1 MRSAKAFVPVCSCFL
16 TRFNEGMALEFHDV
30 GPSRAARVAARI
42 VVTAYISATALM
54 IAFEPAGDWETIT
67 DRGIY
72 FWSVRL
78 IWLLMWFSAGYLLHL
93 AGVSLR
99 AGEFPGK
106 SAVVLVRTKKKRGV
120 RALVASILLILAAMP
135 LIAAPIFWQ
144 WGLEHMKQDL
154 ERTDE
159 LSSRAMQL
167 F

>member
-1 MRSAKAFVPVCSCFL
+1 MQSAKAFVPVCSCFP
-16 TRFNEGMALEFHDV
+16 TRFNEGMTLESHDV
-30 GPSRAARVAARI
+30 GPSRAARVAAWI
-42 VVTAYISATALM
+42 VVIAYISATALM

-78 IWLLMWFSAGYLLHL
+78 IWVLMWFSAGYILHL

-106 SAVVLVRTKKKRGV
+106 SAVVLVRTKKKKGV
-120 RALVASILLILAAMP
+120 RALLASILLILAAIP

-159 LSSRAMQL
+159 LSSKAAQL
-167 F
+167 L